1 MIMIKGIIKI
11 VALTVLLMLG
21 YLILQQIEISI
32 PFGENFYS
40 ILIFF
45 FIQSIVVHILFKL
58 GEEHLD
64 LSIPLL
70 VMATMTIRVLTSL
83 MFVGTYIVM
92 GVNDPTNFVITFFAI
107 YLFYFVFE
115 IITVLSNLRT
125 NLK

>member
-1 MIMIKGIIKI
+1 MMIKGIIKI
-11 VALTVLLMLG
+11 VVLTVLLILA
-21 YLILQQIEISI
+21 YLMLQQVDLSI
-32 PFGENFYS
+32 PFGEKFYT

-45 FIQSIVVHILFKL
+45 FIQSIAVHILFKL
-58 GEEHLD
+58 GQKHLD

-83 MFVGTYIVM
+83 MFVGTFIVM
-92 GVNDPTNFVITFFAI
+92 GVNELTNFVITFFAI

>member
-1 MIMIKGIIKI
+1 MIKGIIKI
-11 VALTVLLMLG
+11 VALTFLLTLA
-21 YLILQQIEISI
+21 YLLLQQVQVSI
-32 PFGENFYS
+32 PFGEKFYS

-45 FIQSIVVHILFKL
+45 FFQSLAVHILFKL
-58 GEEHLD
+58 GQRHLD

-83 MFVGTYIVM
+83 MYVGTYIVM